1 MTKNAKR
8 FENRETT
15 VKGFIINTATQEFTP
30 FEEVVSY
37 VRSAQKAVE
46 LVREK
51 MQLDDNP
58 QIIVTVN
65 EIINEAPKPIKYNDS
80 KIYDLCYN
88 HFDSEEYAKEVSEID
103 KTEYR
108 AITWY
113 EISCY
118 VWAIDANGE
127 YLTEFYADE
136 TPVNMTKVDQ
146 RDFMRMSYEDFS
158 GNKVI
163 GIHAT
168 EKKPIQIHCV
178 ITAENLAKCIEQ

>member
-1 MTKNAKR
+1 MTKNNDR
-8 FENRETT
+8 FANRETV
-15 VKGFIINTATQEFTP
+15 VKGFIINTANQEFTP
-30 FEEVVSY
+30 FEEIVSY

-51 MQLDDNP
+51 MQLDNNP
-58 QIIVTVN
+58 QIIVAVN
-65 EIINEAPKPIKYNDS
+65 EIINEAPKPIKYNES
-80 KIYDLCYN
+80 KIFGLCYN
-88 HFDSEEYAKEVSEID
+88 RFDNEDEARKAAEID

-113 EISCY
+113 EISCH
-118 VWAIDANGE
+118 VWAINENGD
-127 YLTEFYADE
+127 YFTEFYADE

-146 RDFMRMSYEDFS
+146 RDFMRMSYEHYS

-168 EKKPIQIHCV
+168 EKKPVSIHCV
-178 ITAENLAKCIEQ
+178 ITAENLEKCIES

>member
-1 MTKNAKR
+1 MTKNNKR
-8 FENRETT
+8 FADRETV
-15 VKGFIINTATQEFTP
+15 VKGFIINKATQEFTP
-30 FEEVVSY
+30 FEENISY
-37 VRSAQKAVE
+37 ARSTQKAVE

-51 MQLDDNP
+51 MQLDNNP
-58 QIIVTVN
+58 NIIVTVD
-65 EIINEAPKPIKYNDS
+65 EIVNEAPKPIKYNES

-88 HFDSEEYAKEVSEID
+88 HYDNEDEAKNAAEID
-103 KTEYR
+103 NTEYR

-113 EISCY
+113 EISCQ
-118 VWAIDANGE
+118 VWAIDENGA
-127 YLTEFYADE
+127 YFTEFYADE

-168 EKKPIQIHCV
+168 EKKPVSIHCV
-178 ITAENLAKCIEQ
+178 ITAENLEKCIES